1 MQQSEWT
8 HNLRKY
14 KMAAQASIPELDA
27 QIERLKERRKL
38 LVVKSAER
46 FARAATKAGLA
57 EMEISDDQ
65 LGAIFTELAARF
77 RKSERKGLAG
87 ASPQTRRP
95 ADIGAGTT
103 AKASNDG

>member
-1 MQQSEWT
+1 MSA
-8 HNLRKY
+8 RS
-14 KMAAQASIPELDA
+14 SISELDA
-27 QIERLKERRKL
+27 QIERLRERRKL

-65 LGAIFTELAARF
+65 LDAIFTEIAARF
-77 RKSERKGLAG
+77 RAGGRKGPAG

-103 AKASNDG
+103 AEASNDG